1 MSVPIEAVL
10 GMMVAFID
18 IIVLLLMALIDKSS
32 KK

>member
-10 GMMVAFID
+10 GMMVGFID
-18 IIVLLLMALIDKSS
+18 IIVILIVKLIDA